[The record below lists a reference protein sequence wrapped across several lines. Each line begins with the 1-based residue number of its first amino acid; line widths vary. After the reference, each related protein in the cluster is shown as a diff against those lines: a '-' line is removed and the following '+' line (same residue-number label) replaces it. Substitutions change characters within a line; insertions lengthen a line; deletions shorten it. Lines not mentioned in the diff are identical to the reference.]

1 MYVGKVMLAFLQNT
15 EDQPVDKNLLTT
27 IQVFRYKGMTWEFT
41 GSQGE
46 MMKFP
51 LKSEGWEI
59 HQIS

>member
-1 MYVGKVMLAFLQNT
+1 MYVAKVMLAFLQNT

-27 IQVFRYKGMTWEFT
+27 TQAFRYKVMTWEFT

-46 MMKFP
+46 MMKFA